1 MHFDGLDGRNGLN
14 ASNGLNAP
22 NRANETNG
30 VHRNVDADPYA
41 PELGL
46 PPAARDGSEAGKT
59 GEDELKTGTTTVGMA
74 VEEGVVLATD
84 MRASAGNLVASKQAE
99 KILEVH
105 PQAALTISG
114 GVSAAQSLVR
124 SLKAEVRL
132 YESRRDEE
140 MSMQALSTL
149 TGNLLRSG
157 AFFIVHPILGGVDSE
172 GGHIYNIGP
181 GGSVMEE
188 DYTVSGSGSPFALG
202 VLESAFE
209 DDLSAD
215 DARDVAARAVNA
227 AIERDTAS
235 GNGML
240 LSTITDGGVEIE
252 RFEHPTEAL

>member
-1 MHFDGLDGRNGLN
+1 MTNDFDLDPTD
-14 ASNGLNAP
+14 AP
-22 NRANETNG
+22 NRI
-30 VHRNVDADPYA
+30 HRQSGGDAYA
-41 PELGL
+41 PELGV
-46 PPAARDGSEAGKT
+46 PPAGRGGHGGDGGPNASEASENG
-59 GEDELKTGTTTVGMA
+59 ELKTGTTTVGITTA
-74 VEEGVVLATD
+74 DGVVLATD

-105 PQAALTISG
+105 PRAALTISG
-114 GVSAAQSLVR
+114 AVSAAQSLVR

-132 YESRRDEE
+132 YEARRDEE

-157 AFFIVHPILGGVDSE
+157 AFFIVAPILGGVDSE

-188 DYTVSGSGSPFALG
+188 EYFATGSGSPFALG
-202 VLESAFE
+202 VLEGAYDEEMSVE
-209 DDLSAD
+209 E
-215 DARDVAARAVNA
+215 ARDAAARAVNS

-240 LSTITDGGVEIE
+240 LSVVTAEGVETE
-252 RFEHPTEAL
+252 QYEHPTEAL

>member
-1 MHFDGLDGRNGLN
+1 MNGFDGFDDFGGFDTPSSIHGRTD
-14 ASNGLNAP
+14 
-22 NRANETNG
+22 E
-30 VHRNVDADPYA
+30 DPYA
-41 PELGL
+41 PELG
-46 PPAARDGSEAGKT
+46 PPGTAGGDAGGPARNAGEAGD
-59 GEDELKTGTTTVGMA
+59 GELKTGTTTVGIRTDD
-74 VEEGVVLATD
+74 GVVLATD

-105 PQAALTISG
+105 PTAALTISG

-132 YESRRDEE
+132 YETRRDEE

-172 GGHIYNIGP
+172 GGHVYNIFP
-181 GGSVMEE
+181 DGSVMEE
-188 DYTVSGSGSPFALG
+188 EYFATGSGSPFALG
-202 VLESAFE
+202 VLESSYE
-209 DDLSAD
+209 EGLSVEE
-215 DARDVAARAVNA
+215 ARDAAAHGVNS

-240 LSTITDGGVEIE
+240 LGTITDDGVEIE
-252 RFEHPTEAL
+252 RYEQPSEAL